1 MDDSSGVVLNC
12 SSLQIW
18 LKQLLITVNAEST
31 KGTTVESREH
41 ELESNLNHD
50 DSPPEE
56 EKAEN
61 IVVEDV
67 YCKFMSKDIDENN
80 ELLPLNL
87 HSRQS
92 QQVRLDALKTFHK
105 VNFYLQ
111 FVPYITLSY
120 GFLY

>member
-1 MDDSSGVVLNC
+1 MKSKD
-12 SSLQIW
+12 
-18 LKQLLITVNAEST
+18 E
-31 KGTTVESREH
+31 EH

-61 IVVEDV
+61 IVVEDI
-67 YCKFMSKDIDENN
+67 YYKFMSRDIDANN
-80 ELLPLNL
+80 KLLPLNP
-87 HSRQS
+87 HSRQF
-92 QQVRLDALKTFHK
+92 QQVRLDALKTFVK
-105 VNFYLQ
+105 VIFYLL